1 MVDRKLTYEIK
12 RETLSK
18 IFFELEKSITNNNI
32 TTSKSDNDI
41 QKDDKIILKKVTFDK
56 KNPYI
61 SNIKKIKRIN
71 ETNQKN

>member
-1 MVDRKLTYEIK
+1 MVERKLTYEIK

-32 TTSKSDNDI
+32 TTSKSDDDI
-41 QKDDKIILKKVTFDK
+41 KNDDKIILKKVTFDK

>member
-1 MVDRKLTYEIK
+1 MVERKLTYEIK

-32 TTSKSDNDI
+32 TTSKSVNDI
-41 QKDDKIILKKVTFDK
+41 KNDDKIMLKKVTFDK

>member
-1 MVDRKLTYEIK
+1 MVERKLTYEIK

-41 QKDDKIILKKVTFDK
+41 KNDDKIILKKVTFDK

>member
-1 MVDRKLTYEIK
+1 MVERKLTYEIK

-32 TTSKSDNDI
+32 TTSKSDDDI
-41 QKDDKIILKKVTFDK
+41 KNDDKIILKKVTFDK

-61 SNIKKIKRIN
+61 LNVKKIKRIN
-71 ETNQKN
+71 ETIQKK